1 MIDLM
6 IMIHE
11 LIAPAKETI
20 YAVGIPAGIILFFMV
35 AFWGMD

>member
-35 AFWGMD
+35 AFWGID

>member
-11 LIAPAKETI
+11 FIAPAKDTI
-20 YAVGIPAGIILFFMV
+20 YAIGIPAGIILFLEQINR
-35 AFWGMD
+35 GEI

>member
-1 MIDLM
+1 M

-35 AFWGMD
+35 AFWGID